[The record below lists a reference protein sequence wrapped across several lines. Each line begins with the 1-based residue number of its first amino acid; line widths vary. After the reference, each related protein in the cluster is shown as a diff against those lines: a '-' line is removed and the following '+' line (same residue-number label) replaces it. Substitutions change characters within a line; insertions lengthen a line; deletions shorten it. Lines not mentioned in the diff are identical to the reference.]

1 MELDSQEL
9 LLSWDWKKLDTL
21 LVLREL
27 SSVNSVAGADSE
39 LVMVV
44 SRPGNNDNELHIPEF
59 AENLHI

>member
-44 SRPGNNDNELHIPEF
+44 SRPGNNKLHIPEF
-59 AENLHI
+59 AENLHIC

>member
-44 SRPGNNDNELHIPEF
+44 SRPGNNKLHIPVF